1 MHHVTK
7 KTLLSSYIQTLT
19 KQQIQ
24 TLAEHL
30 SHLDENI
37 LDELTSRI
45 NGQKSFTLENQMTV
59 KTGET
64 IKIKKSEIYLGT
76 QAENQLIKNN
86 LCDDNF
92 YYGTVVTVLA
102 FSPNSVIV
110 SFPGTDVQHKCY
122 MRYIEKIEDINIS
135 E

>member
-1 MHHVTK
+1 MNHVTK

-30 SHLDENI
+30 SHLEENI

-45 NGQKSFTLENQMTV
+45 NGQTTFKLDNEMTI

-64 IKIKKSEIYLGT
+64 IKIKKSEIYLGNE
-76 QAENQLIKNN
+76 AENQLIKNN

-92 YYGTVVTVLA
+92 YYGTVVTVPA
-102 FSPNSVIV
+102 FTTNHVIV
-110 SFPGTDVQHKCY
+110 SFPNTDVKYKCW